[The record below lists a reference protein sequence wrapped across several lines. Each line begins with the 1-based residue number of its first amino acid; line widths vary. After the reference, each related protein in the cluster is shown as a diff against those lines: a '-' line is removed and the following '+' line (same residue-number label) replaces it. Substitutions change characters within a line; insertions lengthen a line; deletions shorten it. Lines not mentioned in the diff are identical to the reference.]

1 MGKAIVSQVPENKH
15 NWKLAVFSVTG
26 NQSHI
31 AGIVDINSQVE
42 VMTFC
47 GLVLPAS
54 LLVDLP
60 HNQITCE
67 RCRSVSKRYNH
78 KAL

>member
-1 MGKAIVSQVPENKH
+1 MVNQNR
-15 NWKLAVFSVTG
+15 WKLAAFSIAG

-31 AGIVDINSQVE
+31 AGIVDIDKQVE
-42 VMTFC
+42 VMTLC

-67 RCRSVSKRYNH
+67 RCRKSSKKYNH
-78 KAL
+78 NIGLAE